1 MLVLLACIG
10 NPWIMAITL
19 LIYGA
24 ISSMPTPAVAAYV
37 SDVVP
42 FRKQKRAYSLQTWAA
57 NFGFAIGPIIANQL
71 VKISYSLMFYA
82 EAAVL
87 VFATLLMM
95 AFFKEAGLG
104 VHGVGRSVN
113 APWNGSVEQPVE
125 RSGTAQTA
133 QSQQSKFSIWR
144 SYRRACTDK
153 APHVDGGADVPVHA
167 GVLPDCQRLAD
178 FHDADRSRHG
188 RIFQPADH

>member
-1 MLVLLACIG
+1 MIVIGNLGSAVMLVLLACIG

-71 VKISYSLMFYA
+71 VKISYSLMFLCGSGGA
-82 EAAVL
+82 GVRDVADDC
-87 VFATLLMM
+87 VFQ
-95 AFFKEAGLG
+95 G
-104 VHGVGRSVN
+104 S
-113 APWNGSVEQPVE
+113 WNWRACCEIVCETSC
-125 RSGTAQTA
+125 GTACG
-133 QSQQSKFSIWR
+133 S
-144 SYRRACTDK
+144 
-153 APHVDGGADVPVHA
+153 GGIAAIATILH
-167 GVLPDCQRLAD
+167 LA
-178 FHDADRSRHG
+178 
-188 RIFQPADH
+188 

>member
-1 MLVLLACIG
+1 
-10 NPWIMAITL
+10 MAIAL

-104 VHGVGRSVN
+104 VHGVEIG
-113 APWNGSVEQPVE
+113 
-125 RSGTAQTA
+125 
-133 QSQQSKFSIWR
+133 
-144 SYRRACTDK
+144 
-153 APHVDGGADVPVHA
+153 
-167 GVLPDCQRLAD
+167 L
-178 FHDADRSRHG
+178 
-188 RIFQPADH
+188 

>member
-1 MLVLLACIG
+1 
-10 NPWIMAITL
+10 MAIAL

-104 VHGVGRSVN
+104 VRGVGRS
-113 APWNGSVEQPVE
+113 AKRSVERSVKQPVE
-125 RSGTAQTA
+125 RSGTAEAA
-133 QSQQSKFSIWR
+133 QSQRSQQFSIWR

-153 APHVDGGADVPVHA
+153 ALMSMV
-167 GVLPDCQRLAD
+167 VLMFLYTLAYYQIVSGLAD
-178 FHDADRSRHG
+178 FHDADWARHG